1 MSAPK
6 KRTRRPTD
14 STATPSRRSTGGAR
28 KPSSGPTR
36 RPANDGARRPAGA
49 GARRPAGS
57 GERRTSGGRTSGD
70 GERRTSPKRP
80 SGPRPFG
87 ENTRAGHRTESTE
100 GARRPRDTSGPRDA
114 SGPRDPHRTRDTSGP
129 RDTHRAPSAPRKR
142 RSPGPKNRIT
152 KRTGDVRSLPDH
164 GVGKREG
171 RTVEGEGTSPTRAIS
186 GRAIRHLRALGH
198 HVAPTVQ
205 VGKEGLTDALVA
217 ATKEALRA
225 HELIKVRIG
234 SEAPVERK
242 EAGAELATRS
252 GSTLVQVLGRT
263 LLLYKRHPNKPRI
276 DLPR

>member
-6 KRTRRPTD
+6 KRTRRPAD
-14 STATPSRRSTGGAR
+14 STTPPSRRPAGGAR
-28 KPSSGPTR
+28 KP
-36 RPANDGARRPAGA
+36 A
-49 GARRPAGS
+49 
-57 GERRTSGGRTSGD
+57 
-70 GERRTSPKRP
+70 
-80 SGPRPFG
+80 
-87 ENTRAGHRTESTE
+87 
-100 GARRPRDTSGPRDA
+100 RDTRDA
-114 SGPRDPHRTRDTSGP
+114 SGPRSPARTSSP
-129 RDTHRAPSAPRKR
+129 ARKR

-164 GVGKREG
+164 GVGRRDG
-171 RTVEGEGTSPTRAIS
+171 LAQGEGTGPARAVS

-198 HVAPTVQ
+198 HVSPTVQ
-205 VGKEGLTDALVA
+205 IGKEGLTDAIVA
-217 ATKEALRA
+217 ATKDALRA

-242 EAGAELATRS
+242 DAGAELATRS